1 MEADRWRHEASCD
14 DLFAGIRGR
23 KLSIF
28 DTEYLK
34 PFVERGSNF
43 KNRIGR
49 EDEVMREIRSSI
61 WEIYHEWQQK
71 KKAIR

>member
-14 DLFAGIRGR
+14 DLFTEFVAR

-34 PFVERGSNF
+34 PFC
-43 KNRIGR
+43 
-49 EDEVMREIRSSI
+49 
-61 WEIYHEWQQK
+61 
-71 KKAIR
+71 